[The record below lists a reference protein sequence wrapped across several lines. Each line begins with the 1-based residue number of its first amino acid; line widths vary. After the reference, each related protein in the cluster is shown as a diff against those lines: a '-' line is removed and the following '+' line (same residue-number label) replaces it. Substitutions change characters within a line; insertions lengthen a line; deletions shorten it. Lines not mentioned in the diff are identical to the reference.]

1 MSAARYLLDTNIV
14 SDLVKRPQGPVA
26 EKIGRLSSEERNQL
40 CTSIIVAAELR
51 YGFAKKGATKLGQR
65 IEKLL
70 EMVDVLPFDVEA
82 DKHYGR
88 IRVEL
93 ERRGAIIGAN
103 DMLIAA
109 HTIAVDAVLVTDDVR
124 EFERVGGLNLENWLL
139 LESA

>member
-1 MSAARYLLDTNIV
+1 MRLDIFLDTNIV